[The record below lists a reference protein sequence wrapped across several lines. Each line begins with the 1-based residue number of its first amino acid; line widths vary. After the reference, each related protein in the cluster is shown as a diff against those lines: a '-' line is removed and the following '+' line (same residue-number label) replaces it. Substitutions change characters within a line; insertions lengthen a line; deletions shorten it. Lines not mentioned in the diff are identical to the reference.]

1 MYIFGL
7 KKKKTRGISLSLFQS
22 LRRLWKG
29 PLKRTIMR
37 YMVKSFP
44 DYNHH
49 GAYQKEILHPFQT
62 YRIIIPVDNTQGF
75 SAFS

>member
-1 MYIFGL
+1 MYILGL
-7 KKKKTRGISLSLFQS
+7 KKKIDSLFQS

-49 GAYQKEILHPFQT
+49 GAYQKEI
-62 YRIIIPVDNTQGF
+62 
-75 SAFS
+75 SASISELQNHNPSG